1 MCGLLLIKVL
11 VFFPNTLI
19 NKRYGVGIICIIRS
33 YLHNSLPI
41 YLCLGTFLLCNLH
54 TNGVV
59 YDCVLSFIAWKDEC
73 ASDKGH
79 VLIIRSRWLF

>member
-1 MCGLLLIKVL
+1 MKGMVLGLFASLE
-11 VFFPNTLI
+11 
-19 NKRYGVGIICIIRS
+19 II
-33 YLHNSLPI
+33 LHNSLPI

-54 TNGVV
+54 TSGVV

-79 VLIIRSRWLF
+79 V